1 MVQWVEHNSAY
12 EEKLEAIA
20 EAEYEARQ
28 IEKHF
33 EELNKKAEE
42 KSDTKE

>member
-1 MVQWVEHNSAY
+1 MVQWVESNSAY

-20 EAEYEARQ
+20 EEKNEARQ

-33 EELNKKAEE
+33 EELNKSEE
-42 KSDTKE
+42 KNDTLE

>member
-1 MVQWVEHNSAY
+1 MVQWAESNSAY

-20 EAEYEARQ
+20 EAQNEARQ

>member
-1 MVQWVEHNSAY
+1 MVQWTENDSAY

-20 EAEYEARQ
+20 EEKNEARQ

-42 KSDTKE
+42 KSDTSE